1 MDNPGAQEPQ
11 DELLRLAPLRLR
23 TFLSETDP
31 AATSTLDSVMRRLF
45 DPRERE
51 LLTVSA
57 FNSSL

>member
-1 MDNPGAQEPQ
+1 MDKPGAQEPH
-11 DELLRLAPLRLR
+11 EGLLELAPVRL
-23 TFLSETDP
+23 TALLSETDS
-31 AATSTLDSVMRRLF
+31 AATTTLDSVLRRLF